1 MQIHTYN
8 VQRKYL
14 VSNIRATYPQY
25 SEAQFSY
32 VKTDRLEYL
41 ENLVTECEPNAE
53 SEIKRILNLK

>member
-14 VSNIRATYPQY
+14 VANIRATYTTY
-25 SEAQFSY
+25 TEKQFSS

-41 ENLVTECEPNAE
+41 ENLVTEGEYNAE
-53 SEIKRILNLK
+53 SEIKRILNLR